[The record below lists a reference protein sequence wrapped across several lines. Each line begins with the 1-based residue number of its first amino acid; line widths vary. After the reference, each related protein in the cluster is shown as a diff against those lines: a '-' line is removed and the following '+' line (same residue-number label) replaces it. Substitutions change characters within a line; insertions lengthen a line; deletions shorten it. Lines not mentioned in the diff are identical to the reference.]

1 MKILAVIFFTL
12 GFTVLTHAQD
22 DKRCEDPEYKLLEME
37 FSDLDGVEKEL
48 FFVLDKQ
55 CMQEL
60 GLSHEDINARRTI
73 FLMGAMNYEGYRQF
87 D

>member
-1 MKILAVIFFTL
+1 MRILVFMFFSL
-12 GFTVLTHAQD
+12 GLAMLTHAQD
-22 DKRCEDPEYKLLEME
+22 NKRCEDPEYKLLEME
-37 FSDLDGVEKEL
+37 FSDLDGTEKEL

-60 GLSHEDINARRTI
+60 GLSHEDIDARRTI
-73 FLMGAMNYEGYRQF
+73 FLMGAMNYEGYSQF